1 MLGVSNQECKRL
13 GLSCGRKGGREGGGW
28 RFLSEWVLLREGQP
42 RMSLR
47 VFLGEPTTTGTSS
60 LK

>member
-1 MLGVSNQECKRL
+1 LWEE
-13 GLSCGRKGGREGGGW
+13 GREGGGW